1 METVELYDPWGLFSY
16 LSLVDFVYK
25 TLRNIQVY
33 MQKKLLGH
41 TADVPAIPEFS
52 FSTVVIAPI
61 TINTDCYKPDITSI
75 VKLFIT
81 EFFFWLLG
89 ILPP

>member
-1 METVELYDPWGLFSY
+1 
-16 LSLVDFVYK
+16 
-25 TLRNIQVY
+25 

-52 FSTVVIAPI
+52 FSTVMIAPI
-61 TINTDCYKPDITSI
+61 TINIDCYKPDITSI

-81 EFFFWLLG
+81 EFFSGFWEFCLPDRLETAKNNGFVLLNFVYSETRTVFDP
-89 ILPP
+89 LFLQP

>member
-16 LSLVDFVYK
+16 LSLVNFVYK
-25 TLRNIQVY
+25 TLQNIQVY

-52 FSTVVIAPI
+52 FSTVMIAPI
-61 TINTDCYKPDITSI
+61 TINIDCYKPDYYFHCKVVCNRIFS
-75 VKLFIT
+75 
-81 EFFFWLLG
+81 WLLG
-89 ILPP
+89 TLPP